1 MPKRC
6 VSGALCVD
14 ITVAVIAVLQAV
26 HGDVLDHQ
34 VPRLDRK
41 LAAWGEPDRVR
52 SGATAV

>member
-6 VSGALCVD
+6 VSAALCVD